1 MPLPV
6 LRTAVLV
13 LVTITGSGVLGAEPR
28 GIDELLN
35 ALEDPDPHAR
45 FMACREL
52 QDLGLD
58 AAPAVPR
65 LIQLLAAHDDG
76 ARVAADTLGAVGKD
90 ATAAIPKLIEQ
101 LGEGELPRISTELP
115 VTDVGVHAAFA
126 LGKMGPD
133 AVPLLIPCLADERSA
148 VRSNAARL
156 IDHRPRCE
164 ERCDVLGRTT
174 ARPRLAGASVRGRGA
189 WKDPVGAATSHS
201 GAHRKPERQE
211 F

>member
-1 MPLPV
+1 
-6 LRTAVLV
+6 
-13 LVTITGSGVLGAEPR
+13 
-28 GIDELLN
+28 
-35 ALEDPDPHAR
+35 
-45 FMACREL
+45 MACREL

-65 LIQLLAAHDDG
+65 LIQLLDARDDG

-148 VRSNAARL
+148 VRSNAACALSIIGPDAKSAVTSLVGQLQDRDWLVRQCAAEALGKIPSEPQQAIPGL
-156 IDHRPRCE
+156 IGSLKDRNFNVRRTASSALGAIRPITPRC
-164 ERCDVLGRTT
+164 C
-174 ARPRLAGASVRGRGA
+174 
-189 WKDPVGAATSHS
+189 
-201 GAHRKPERQE
+201 
-211 F
+211 